1 MNINI
6 NIRAESADDYKAA
19 IKALMDGAG
28 MVGFETPN
36 LTLPAPRSGS
46 VKAQQQADAEELLRK
61 QAAKAQQQTPVEA
74 PVPSAG
80 EMPIEA
86 EKPAQTPTAADP
98 NRVVGDWTPGGGKQA
113 EDVPA
118 VTIDEVQ
125 ALGRKMALAGK
136 MDRVAAVL
144 KKYDAPKITA
154 LPAETWAAV
163 KADLEAANNE

>member
-6 NIRAESADDYKAA
+6 NIRADSADDYKAA

-28 MVGFETPN
+28 MVGFEIPN

-80 EMPIEA
+80 ELPIEA
-86 EKPAQTPTAADP
+86 PKPAQTPTAA
-98 NRVVGDWTPGGGKQA
+98 K
-113 EDVPA
+113 A

-136 MDRVAAVL
+136 KDRVAAVL

>member
-6 NIRAESADDYKAA
+6 NIRADSADDYKAA

-28 MVGFETPN
+28 MVGSDIPG
-36 LTLPAPRSGS
+36 LPIEPQPRDT
-46 VKAQQQADAEELLRK
+46 KTQQQAEAEELLRK
-61 QAAKAQQQTPVEA
+61 QAAKAQQQATVEA

-86 EKPAQTPTAADP
+86 EKPAEKPTAA
-98 NRVVGDWTPGGGKQA
+98 K
-113 EDVPA
+113 A

-154 LPAETWAAV
+154 LPAEAWAAV

>member
-6 NIRAESADDYKAA
+6 NLRADSADDYKAA

-28 MVGFETPN
+28 MVGFDIPS
-36 LTLPAPRSGS
+36 LPIEPQPRDT
-46 VKAQQQADAEELLRK
+46 KTQQQAEAEELLRK
-61 QAAKAQQQTPVEA
+61 QAAKAQQQATVEA

-86 EKPAQTPTAADP
+86 EKPAEKPTAA
-98 NRVVGDWTPGGGKQA
+98 K
-113 EDVPA
+113 A

>member
-6 NIRAESADDYKAA
+6 NIRADSADDYKAA
-19 IKALMDGAG
+19 IKALMDSAG
-28 MVGFETPN
+28 MVGFDIPS
-36 LTLPAPRSGS
+36 LPIEPQPRDT
-46 VKAQQQADAEELLRK
+46 KTQQQAEAEELLRK
-61 QAAKAQQQTPVEA
+61 QAAKAQQQATVEA

-86 EKPAQTPTAADP
+86 EKPAEKPTAA
-98 NRVVGDWTPGGGKQA
+98 K
-113 EDVPA
+113 A

>member
-6 NIRAESADDYKAA
+6 NIRADSADDYKAA

-28 MVGFETPN
+28 MVGFDIPS
-36 LTLPAPRSGS
+36 LPIEPPPRDN
-46 VKAQQQADAEELLRK
+46 KTQQQAEAEELLRK
-61 QAAKAQQQTPVEA
+61 QAAKAQQQATVEA

-86 EKPAQTPTAADP
+86 EKPAEKPTAA
-98 NRVVGDWTPGGGKQA
+98 K
-113 EDVPA
+113 A

>member
-6 NIRAESADDYKAA
+6 NIRADSADDYKAA

-28 MVGFETPN
+28 MVGFGIPS
-36 LTLPAPRSGS
+36 LPIEPQPRDT
-46 VKAQQQADAEELLRK
+46 KTQQQAEAEELLRK
-61 QAAKAQQQTPVEA
+61 QAAKAQQQATVEA

-86 EKPAQTPTAADP
+86 EKPAEKPTAA
-98 NRVVGDWTPGGGKQA
+98 K
-113 EDVPA
+113 A

>member
-1 MNINI
+1 MII
-6 NIRAESADDYKAA
+6 EVSIRAENAEEYRNA

-28 MVGFETPN
+28 MVGFDIPG
-36 LTLPAPRSGS
+36 LPIEPQP
-46 VKAQQQADAEELLRK
+46 KDTKTQQQAEANVLLRK
-61 QAAKAQQQTPVEA
+61 QAAKAAQQTPVEA

-86 EKPAQTPTAADP
+86 EKPAERPTAA
-98 NRVVGDWTPGGGKQA
+98 K
-113 EDVPA
+113 A

-163 KADLEAANNE
+163 NADLEAANNE

>member
-6 NIRAESADDYKAA
+6 NIRADSADDYKAA
-19 IKALMDGAG
+19 IKALMDVAG
-28 MVGFETPN
+28 MVGFDIPS
-36 LTLPAPRSGS
+36 LPIEPQPRDT
-46 VKAQQQADAEELLRK
+46 KTQQQAEAEELLRK
-61 QAAKAQQQTPVEA
+61 QAAKAQQQATVEA

-86 EKPAQTPTAADP
+86 EKPAEKPTAA
-98 NRVVGDWTPGGGKQA
+98 K
-113 EDVPA
+113 A

-154 LPAETWAAV
+154 LPAEAWAAV

>member
-6 NIRAESADDYKAA
+6 SIRADSADDYKAA

-28 MVGFETPN
+28 MVGFDIPS

-46 VKAQQQADAEELLRK
+46 VKAQQQAEAEELLRK
-61 QAAKAQQQTPVEA
+61 QAAKAQQQATVEA

-80 EMPIEA
+80 ELPIEA
-86 EKPAQTPTAADP
+86 QKPAERPT
-98 NRVVGDWTPGGGKQA
+98 GDWTPGGGKQA
-113 EDVPA
+113 EDAKA

>member
-6 NIRAESADDYKAA
+6 NIRADSADDYKAA

-28 MVGFETPN
+28 MVGFDIPG
-36 LTLPAPRSGS
+36 LPIEPQPRDT
-46 VKAQQQADAEELLRK
+46 KTQQQAEANELLRK
-61 QAAKAQQQTPVEA
+61 QAAKAQQQATVEA

-86 EKPAQTPTAADP
+86 EKPAERPTAA
-98 NRVVGDWTPGGGKQA
+98 K
-113 EDVPA
+113 A

>member
-6 NIRAESADDYKAA
+6 NIRADSADDYKAA

-28 MVGFETPN
+28 MVGFDIPS
-36 LTLPAPRSGS
+36 LPIEPQPRDT
-46 VKAQQQADAEELLRK
+46 KTQQQADAEELLRK
-61 QAAKAQQQTPVEA
+61 QAAKTQQQATVEA

-86 EKPAQTPTAADP
+86 EKPAEKPTAA
-98 NRVVGDWTPGGGKQA
+98 K
-113 EDVPA
+113 A

>member
-6 NIRAESADDYKAA
+6 NIRADSADDYKAA

-28 MVGFETPN
+28 MAGFEIPN

-46 VKAQQQADAEELLRK
+46 VKAQQQA
-61 QAAKAQQQTPVEA
+61 TVEA

-86 EKPAQTPTAADP
+86 EKPAEKPTAA
-98 NRVVGDWTPGGGKQA
+98 K
-113 EDVPA
+113 A

>member
-6 NIRAESADDYKAA
+6 NIRADSADDYKAA

-28 MVGFETPN
+28 MVGFDIPS
-36 LTLPAPRSGS
+36 LPIEPQPR
-46 VKAQQQADAEELLRK
+46 AQQQA
-61 QAAKAQQQTPVEA
+61 TVEA

-86 EKPAQTPTAADP
+86 EKPAEKPTAA
-98 NRVVGDWTPGGGKQA
+98 K
-113 EDVPA
+113 A

-144 KKYDAPKITA
+144 KKYDVSKITA

>member
-6 NIRAESADDYKAA
+6 NIRADSADDYKAA

-28 MVGFETPN
+28 MVGFDIPG
-36 LTLPAPRSGS
+36 LPIEPQPRDT
-46 VKAQQQADAEELLRK
+46 KTQQQAEAEELLRK
-61 QAAKAQQQTPVEA
+61 QAAKAQQQATVEA

-86 EKPAQTPTAADP
+86 EKPAEKPTAA
-98 NRVVGDWTPGGGKQA
+98 K
-113 EDVPA
+113 A

-154 LPAETWAAV
+154 LPAEAWAAV
-163 KADLEAANNE
+163 KADLETANNE

>member
-6 NIRAESADDYKAA
+6 NIRADSADDYKAA

-28 MVGFETPN
+28 MVGFDIPS
-36 LTLPAPRSGS
+36 LPIEPQPRDT
-46 VKAQQQADAEELLRK
+46 KTQQQAEAEELLRK
-61 QAAKAQQQTPVEA
+61 QAAKAQQQATVEA

-86 EKPAQTPTAADP
+86 EKPAEKPTAA
-98 NRVVGDWTPGGGKQA
+98 K
-113 EDVPA
+113 A

-163 KADLEAANNE
+163 KADLEAVNNE

>member
-6 NIRAESADDYKAA
+6 NIRADSADDYKAA

-28 MVGFETPN
+28 MVGFGIPS
-36 LTLPAPRSGS
+36 LPIEPQPRDT
-46 VKAQQQADAEELLRK
+46 KTQQQAEAEELLRK
-61 QAAKAQQQTPVEA
+61 QAAKAQQQATVEA

-86 EKPAQTPTAADP
+86 EKPAEKPTAA
-98 NRVVGDWTPGGGKQA
+98 K
-113 EDVPA
+113 A

-154 LPAETWAAV
+154 LPAEAWAAV

>member
-6 NIRAESADDYKAA
+6 NIRADSADDYKAA

-28 MVGFETPN
+28 MVGFDIPS
-36 LTLPAPRSGS
+36 LPIEPQPRDT
-46 VKAQQQADAEELLRK
+46 KTQQQADAEELLRK
-61 QAAKAQQQTPVEA
+61 QAAKTQQQATVEA

-80 EMPIEA
+80 ELPIEA
-86 EKPAQTPTAADP
+86 EKPAEKPTAA
-98 NRVVGDWTPGGGKQA
+98 K
-113 EDVPA
+113 A

>member
-6 NIRAESADDYKAA
+6 NIRADSTDDYKAA

-28 MVGFETPN
+28 MVGFDISG
-36 LTLPAPRSGS
+36 LPIEPQPRDT
-46 VKAQQQADAEELLRK
+46 KTQQQAEAEELLRK
-61 QAAKAQQQTPVEA
+61 QAAKAQQQATVEA

-80 EMPIEA
+80 EMSIEA
-86 EKPAQTPTAADP
+86 EKPAERPTAA
-98 NRVVGDWTPGGGKQA
+98 K
-113 EDVPA
+113 A

>member
-6 NIRAESADDYKAA
+6 NIRADSADDYKAA

-28 MVGFETPN
+28 MVGFEIPN

-61 QAAKAQQQTPVEA
+61 QATKAAQQATVEA

-80 EMPIEA
+80 ELPIEA
-86 EKPAQTPTAADP
+86 PKPAERPTAA
-98 NRVVGDWTPGGGKQA
+98 K
-113 EDVPA
+113 A

>member
-6 NIRAESADDYKAA
+6 NIRADSADDYKAA

-28 MVGFETPN
+28 MVGFDIPG
-36 LTLPAPRSGS
+36 LPIEPQPRDT
-46 VKAQQQADAEELLRK
+46 KTQQQAEAEELLRK
-61 QAAKAQQQTPVEA
+61 QAAKAQQQATVEA

-86 EKPAQTPTAADP
+86 EKPAEKPTAA
-98 NRVVGDWTPGGGKQA
+98 K
-113 EDVPA
+113 A

-154 LPAETWAAV
+154 LPAEAWAAV

>member
-1 MNINI
+1 MNLNI
-6 NIRAESADDYKAA
+6 NIRADSADDYKAA

-28 MVGFETPN
+28 MVGFDIPS
-36 LTLPAPRSGS
+36 LPIEPQPRDT
-46 VKAQQQADAEELLRK
+46 KTQQQAEAEELLRK
-61 QAAKAQQQTPVEA
+61 QAAKAQQQATVEA

-86 EKPAQTPTAADP
+86 EKPAEKPTAA
-98 NRVVGDWTPGGGKQA
+98 K
-113 EDVPA
+113 A

-154 LPAETWAAV
+154 LPAEAWAAV

>member
-28 MVGFETPN
+28 MVGFDIPD
-36 LTLPAPRSGS
+36 LPIEPQPR
-46 VKAQQQADAEELLRK
+46 VTKAQQQAEANELLRK
-61 QAAKAQQQTPVEA
+61 QAAKATQQTTVEA
-74 PVPSAG
+74 PVPSVG

-86 EKPAQTPTAADP
+86 QRPAEKPAAA
-98 NRVVGDWTPGGGKQA
+98 K
-113 EDVPA
+113 A

-125 ALGRKMALAGK
+125 TLGRKMALAGK

-144 KKYDAPKITA
+144 KKYGAERLTA
-154 LPAETWAAV
+154 IPAEQLANAY
-163 KADLEAANNE
+163 ADLEAANNE